1 MRVLDRKSQLIDEL
15 VQIAGH
21 TSGDDARR
29 TIKTRLH
36 QLAEIMRAG
45 VVDGWGNIAD
55 GTKAQ
60 LDHWLD
66 DAAQAK
72 RPSETDLAIERGV
85 D

>member
-21 TSGDDARR
+21 HSGDDARR

-36 QLAEIMRAG
+36 QLAEIVRVG
-45 VVDGWGNIAD
+45 VVNGWGNIAE
-55 GTKAQ
+55 GTKAK
-60 LDHWLD
+60 LEHWLD
-66 DAAQAK
+66 DATQAK
-72 RPSETDLAIERGV
+72 RPTEANLAIVRGV